1 MLGRRDCLQ
10 APIGVAGRRASC
22 AVMYDF
28 LRGTVASLDA
38 AGHLALDVGGVGYSL
53 RVSDHTRRHIPL
65 DGRPLTVS
73 VRLVVRED
81 DLILYGFHDP
91 AERAC
96 FDLLTS
102 VQQVGPAVALAVLS
116 ALGVDDLRRALA
128 ARDVAALKRVKGVGS
143 KTAER
148 LVLELADKI
157 ERIPVP
163 RGAPPPGAPAGLQA
177 VEEAQRA
184 LIVLGFGAKEAAD
197 ALAKAARPGLSSE
210 ELLRAAL
217 AALR

>member
-1 MLGRRDCLQ
+1 MAALPPSADWPAIPARIL
-10 APIGVAGRRASC
+10 S
-22 AVMYDF
+22 VMYDF
-28 LRGTVASLDA
+28 LRGIPASLDT
-38 AGHLALDVGGVGYSL
+38 GGRLALDVGGVGYSL

-65 DGRPLTVS
+65 DGRQVTVS

-102 VQQVGPAVALAVLS
+102 VQLVGPAVAMAVLS
-116 ALGVDDLRRALA
+116 ALGVEELRRALA
-128 ARDVAALKRVKGVGS
+128 TRDAVALKRVKGVGA

-157 ERIPVP
+157 ERIP
-163 RGAPPPGAPAGLQA
+163 APAGPPTANAPAGAQA

-197 ALAKAARPGLSSE
+197 ALAKAARPGMAAE

-217 AALR
+217 ATLR